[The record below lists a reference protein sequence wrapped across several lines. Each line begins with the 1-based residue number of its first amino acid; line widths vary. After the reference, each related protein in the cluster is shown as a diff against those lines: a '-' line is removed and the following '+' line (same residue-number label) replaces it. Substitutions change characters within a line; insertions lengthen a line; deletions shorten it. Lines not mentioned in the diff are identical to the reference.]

1 MLPNNFVVQ
10 QNKLPMDKNR
20 TLLFNL
26 LAFAIVC
33 VWGTTFVS
41 SKVLINN
48 GLRPIDVFFCRFLLA
63 YIFIWLVAPR
73 KLLCDSVKDE
83 LLAVALGV
91 TGGSAY
97 FLAENTALQISTVTN
112 VSLLVCTTPLL
123 TALLLSIGNRDERMN
138 RRQKIGSVLAFAG
151 MVLVVLN
158 GKFAL
163 KLSPVGDMLA
173 FAAAWAWAFY
183 SLITKLLAPK
193 YNNLFIIRKV
203 FFYGLLTLVPV
214 LFFTDLKIDMAVY
227 RQPQV
232 WLNLLF
238 LGIVASL
245 VCYVLWNIVMKRI
258 GVVKASNYIY
268 FNPVVAIITASIVIG
283 ERITPFAMLGSAMIL
298 IGMYQVEKVGK
309 SALKR

>member
-1 MLPNNFVVQ
+1 
-10 QNKLPMDKNR
+10 MDKNR

-41 SKVLINN
+41 SKMLINN

-63 YIFIWLVAPR
+63 YIFIWFVAPR

-214 LFFTDLKIDMAVY
+214 LFFTGLKIDMAVY

-309 SALKR
+309 SALKRQGDSK